1 MRFFTNENE
10 GLFRQV
16 KWMIRVCPITHR
28 ETFLQ
33 TLSPFVFPSL
43 VITLPPAVIE
53 SGEHKI
59 KTNFHLFPGHTGLME
74 SG

>member
-1 MRFFTNENE
+1 MGFFKNENE

-16 KWMIRVCPITHR
+16 RWMICVCSITHR

-33 TLSPFVFPSL
+33 TLPPSL
-43 VITLPPAVIE
+43 VIILPPAVVE

-59 KTNFHLFPGHTGLME
+59 KTNFHLFPGHAGLME